1 MSAAAKRQSAKCVS
15 TISKPCATHS
25 MQPASSPT
33 LMPARGARAKPNM
46 ISGSSRGAT
55 KRASET
61 LVAALST
68 RSVVVS
74 QTGPQIGA
82 KTP

>member
-1 MSAAAKRQSAKCVS
+1 
-15 TISKPCATHS
+15 
-25 MQPASSPT
+25 
-33 LMPARGARAKPNM
+33 M

-55 KRASET
+55 KGASET
-61 LVAALST
+61 LVSALST
-68 RSVVVS
+68 RSTVVF

>member
-1 MSAAAKRQSAKCVS
+1 
-15 TISKPCATHS
+15 
-25 MQPASSPT
+25 
-33 LMPARGARAKPNM
+33 M

-61 LVAALST
+61 LVSALST
-68 RSVVVS
+68 RSTVVF

-82 KTP
+82 KHAVALPRCRGW